1 MKNKPAEVD
10 PGVHFT
16 RQRGSALILVLVL
29 VVVLGLAAGIAGQSW
44 QSLMQRAREAELL
57 WRGQQYR
64 QAIGSYYQVRQGTG
78 KMYPASLKDLAKDP
92 RFPDTVRHL
101 RRLYDDPMTKGDW
114 ELVKG
119 PGDQIIGVRSSSSLK
134 PFQQDGFP
142 PELESFRNKDSYREW
157 EFTFTPA
164 RTPAGQ
170 GPQAGSTPRSA
181 MDTTQQ

>member
-1 MKNKPAEVD
+1 MKDKRAEVE
-10 PGVHFT
+10 PEVRLI

-64 QAIGSYYQVRQGTG
+64 QAIGSYYQVRPGVG
-78 KMYPASLKDLAKDP
+78 KIYPASLKELVKDP
-92 RFPDTVRHL
+92 RFPHTVRHL

-114 ELVKG
+114 EPVKG
-119 PGDQIIGVRSSSSLK
+119 PGNRIIGVRSTSSLK

-142 PELESFRNKDSYREW
+142 PDLEGFRGKGSYREW
-157 EFTFTPA
+157 EFVFVPA
-164 RTPAGQ
+164 RAAAGKR
-170 GPQAGSTPRSA
+170 PQAGSTPRSA
-181 MDTTQQ
+181 VDLIQQ